1 MPSGSFA
8 KLATVTASTKRQGAV
23 ADGLT
28 GDMAEKIAS
37 LKCLPL
43 DPGDTLRA
51 AMPSVFKAAGIGDFV
66 EILQT
71 LVAGGLDI
79 LEGDQF
85 IVGSTTY
92 KIRAVGQWTWRP
104 TATDTL
110 HLLLEEVK

>member
-1 MPSGSFA
+1 MTGSFA
-8 KLATVTASTKRQGAV
+8 KLATVTASTKRMGAV
-23 ADGLT
+23 ADGLS
-28 GDMAEKIAS
+28 GDMAEEIAS

-51 AMPSVFKAAGIGDFV
+51 SMPSVFKTAGIGDFV

-71 LVAGGLDI
+71 QVEGGLDI

-85 IVGSTTY
+85 IVGTTTY
-92 KIRAVGQWTWRP
+92 KVRAVGQWSWRP
-104 TATDTL
+104 SATDTL